1 MGNIPTSFVHN
12 ITDIGIKV
20 KPQTETLQFK
30 KYFGD
35 WQNNPEDA
43 SKVVDEDGKPL
54 EVYHGT
60 TSSEPFF
67 IFEKGDVGFHF
78 WTEEQA
84 KERATDEK
92 SIIKAYL
99 NIRNPLV
106 IPQDIGDCN
115 GQNMADYI
123 LSGDIDFDITEDLRK
138 TEKDIQTLKKIAAN
152 TDSDGYNSSASKAM
166 REFLKSK
173 GYDGIQYLNSF
184 EGDKESVS
192 WIAFNSTQIKSATD
206 NIGTFDGTNPDIR
219 FSLPTD
225 LGDTSWRNWQSQ

>member
-1 MGNIPTSFVHN
+1 M
-12 ITDIGIKV
+12 
-20 KPQTETLQFK
+20 QFK

-67 IFEKGDVGFHF
+67 IFEKDDVGFHF
-78 WTEEQA
+78 GTEEQA

-106 IPQDIGDCN
+106 IPQDIGDWN
-115 GQNMADYI
+115 GLNMADYI

-138 TEKDIQTLKKIAAN
+138 TEKDIETLEKIAAD

-219 FSLPTD
+219 FPLTTD
-225 LGDTSWRNWQSQ
+225 LGDTS